1 MKYQANIFSLKPTS
15 PVEMFT
21 KEKYLDEHQEVK
33 FKIMTINFMKEFRI
47 FKAQKKTSMKL

>member
-33 FKIMTINFMKEFRI
+33 FKIMTINLMKEFKI
-47 FKAQKKTSMKL
+47 FKTQKKTSMKL